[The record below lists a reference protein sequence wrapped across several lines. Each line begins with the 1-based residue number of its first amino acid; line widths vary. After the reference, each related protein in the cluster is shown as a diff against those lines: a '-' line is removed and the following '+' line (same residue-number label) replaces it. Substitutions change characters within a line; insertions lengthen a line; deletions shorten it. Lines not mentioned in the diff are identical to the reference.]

1 MERDPVSEQKQGMFY
16 SQISHWL
23 KLNDM
28 KTILFDDN
36 IQVILTCQKHQSESE
51 MMKMI
56 KKCEL
61 VNRNNNNDGNGT

>member
-1 MERDPVSEQKQGMFY
+1 MISSEQKPEMFY

-28 KTILFDDN
+28 KITLFDDN
-36 IQVILTCQKHQSESE
+36 IKIILTCQKHQSESE

-56 KKCEL
+56 KKCEF
-61 VNRNNNNDGNGT
+61 VNRNNNNDGKGT